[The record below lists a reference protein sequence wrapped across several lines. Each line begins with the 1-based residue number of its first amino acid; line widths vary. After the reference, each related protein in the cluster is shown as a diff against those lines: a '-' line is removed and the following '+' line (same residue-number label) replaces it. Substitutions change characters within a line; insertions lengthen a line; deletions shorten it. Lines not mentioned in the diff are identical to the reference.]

1 MPRYNFLDEAG
12 LKEYH
17 KLAGYSSIPITAITN
32 YTSGVLDL
40 GTGVVTSSTS
50 YMVTDYIVLQSN
62 KKYTILNLSTSRS
75 VICYYKADNTFVFG
89 EVFDSKISFTLQ
101 DKTKNGVTPAKIR
114 VSSKG
119 QIFIQA
125 LHQNTITWLCNDILE
140 NRSDIATNRNDIVET
155 NKTIVRLHADY
166 NFSVSP
172 TTIEKF
178 PFKISGDTATAST
191 TTIKISNAYF
201 TFDKKN
207 VAPTEG
213 YTIDR
218 DGTNLDGDILNTSN
232 YISDDIIDDAT
243 YTLTINHF
251 GGKFTRVT
259 GVKAFYPMYF
269 GSSGKSEIEGSDLTS
284 IIKKATTIGA
294 ATTID
299 NVGVFTKQS
308 IGSSPNGTRTFKVN
322 NDEFVYLLVPAGMP
336 QIKGI
341 TSGGFKFPLSDIINA
356 VAAKDPAPDPITNSP
371 RADRYYVVYRSASQV
386 NGGTLSIVIS

>member
-12 LKEYH
+12 LKQYH

-40 GTGVVTSSTS
+40 GTGVVTPSTS
-50 YMVTDYIVLQSN
+50 YMVTDYIVLQQN
-62 KKYTILNLSTSRS
+62 KKYAILNLSTSRS

-166 NFSVSP
+166 GFGATPNP
-172 TTIEKF
+172 IEKDVPTPITIKSAYF
-178 PFKISGDTATAST
+178 QFDKEDVIPTGGVKVTAST
-191 TTIKISNAYF
+191 KTPTGTVTRTYDISSIINNSGAVSTASISLPTTYTMTITHLGMDLKKSITVNAY
-201 TFDKKN
+201 
-207 VAPTEG
+207 
-213 YTIDR
+213 
-218 DGTNLDGDILNTSN
+218 
-232 YISDDIIDDAT
+232 
-243 YTLTINHF
+243 
-251 GGKFTRVT
+251 
-259 GVKAFYPMYF
+259 YPMYF
-269 GSSGKSEIEGSDLTS
+269 GSSGNES
-284 IIKKATTIGA
+284 ISKDNLNTIFSAATTIGTA
-294 ATTID
+294 KEVSG
-299 NVGVFTKQS
+299 VGVFTKQPIS
-308 IGSSPNGTRTFKVN
+308 GSPSGTRTFKVN
-322 NDEFVYLLVPAGMP
+322 SSQYIYLLVPSTMTINKVTSSGFEVPMSSTAPEVAGTN
-336 QIKGI
+336 KG
-341 TSGGFKFPLSDIINA
+341 SYK
-356 VAAKDPAPDPITNSP
+356 
-371 RADRYYVVYRSASQV
+371 VYRSASKV